1 MGYVKLRGRWFNIV
15 LNVQALTEEKS
26 DDSKNKFYEELEQV
40 FDHFPEYHINI
51 LVGKFNTK
59 VGRENIFKP
68 TTRKDSIPSQKI

>member
-1 MGYVKLRGRWFNIV
+1 MGYIILRGRWFNIV

-26 DDSKNKFYEELEQV
+26 DDSENKFYEELEQV

-51 LVGKFNTK
+51 LVGEFNTK

-68 TTRKDSIPSQKI
+68 TARKDFIPPQKI